1 MSVFYVGICILE
13 KSGHLYSKKEYDI
26 EYFLFICINSPFG
39 LLMQTF
45 RAVDADISHT
55 QWDEGCGENE
65 NNPEHFPRC
74 SGLLETIEETFALNI
89 DIQSE

>member
-1 MSVFYVGICILE
+1 
-13 KSGHLYSKKEYDI
+13 
-26 EYFLFICINSPFG
+26 
-39 LLMQTF
+39 MQTF

-89 DIQSE
+89 DIQSK